1 MKLINKRL
9 AATCAACA
17 IALSSTLTAGTTPA
31 LAGGSHG
38 SNSSHASSSSHASH
52 GGHPGNSGHASHGA
66 HRPAAHHQIPF
77 TAATVTQNANGT
89 FTLTWSATGARSVTV
104 YAGTDQNRIS
114 HKRPVAKAAAKA
126 TITITGLTTDA
137 DRMWFELVPDRGESL
152 TLADRSLHLASAPNF
167 RDAGGYRTA
176 DGRWVRM
183 GVIYRA
189 NDLGKLTD
197 ADLAKL
203 KRLGIRTDI
212 DFRTDS
218 EAAASP
224 DRIPAGVT
232 YIHANVIGSSDVGIG
247 GIDLTTEAGGVA
259 MMEAGEKAMVSAE
272 PGRAA
277 YRTFFA
283 TVTDRKAANVVYH
296 CTAGKDRT
304 GWASA
309 ALLTALGVPA
319 STVMRDYL
327 LSNTYLAASNAAT
340 LAAVPESI
348 RPGYKAVL
356 DVRESYLNSGFDEVT
371 AKYGTFDNYLRT
383 GLGLTSKD
391 LRALRAQLL
400 VG

>member
-17 IALSSTLTAGTTPA
+17 IALSSGLAAGISPA
-31 LAGGSHG
+31 VAGGRHG
-38 SNSSHASSSSHASH
+38 DGH
-52 GGHPGNSGHASHGA
+52 GVHQ
-66 HRPAAHHQIPF
+66 PATRHQIPF
-77 TAATVTQNANGT
+77 TAATVTQNADGS
-89 FTLTWSATGARSVTV
+89 FTITWAATGARSVSV

-114 HKRPVAKAAAKA
+114 YKRAVAKGSAKA
-126 TITITGLTTDA
+126 TVTVTGLAAA
-137 DRMWFELVPDRGESL
+137 DRWWFELVPDRGESL
-152 TLADRSLHLASAPNF
+152 TVADRSLHLASAPNF

-176 DGRWVRM
+176 GGQWVRM
-183 GVIYRA
+183 GVLYRA

-197 ADLAKL
+197 ADVAKL

-218 EAAASP
+218 EITASP

-232 YIHANVIGSSDVGIG
+232 YIHANVIGTSGVGTG

-259 MMEAGEKAMVSAE
+259 MMEAGEKAFVSSDS
-272 PGRAA
+272 GRAA
-277 YRTFFA
+277 YTTFFT
-283 TVTDRKAANVVYH
+283 TVADPKAANVVYH

-309 ALLTALGVPA
+309 ALLTALGVPKA
-319 STVMRDYL
+319 TVLEDYL
-327 LSNTYLAASNAAT
+327 LSNVNLAASNAAT
-340 LAAVPESI
+340 LAAVPAAI

-356 DVRESYLNSGFDEVT
+356 DVRESYLQSGFDEVT
-371 AKYGTFDNYLRT
+371 VTYGTFDNYLRQ
-383 GLGLTSKD
+383 GLGLTPKD

>member
-9 AATCAACA
+9 VATCAACA
-17 IALSSTLTAGTTPA
+17 IALSSALAATTPA
-31 LAGGSHG
+31 VAGGSQ
-38 SNSSHASSSSHASH
+38 A
-52 GGHPGNSGHASHGA
+52 GHAGHGNHAGHAGHGNHAGHGSHGA
-66 HRPAAHHQIPF
+66 HQPAARHQIPF
-77 TAATVTQNANGT
+77 TAATVTQNADGS
-89 FTLTWSATGARSVTV
+89 FTITWAATGARSVSV
-104 YAGTDQNRIS
+104 YAGADQNRIS
-114 HKRPVAKAAAKA
+114 HKRAVAKGAAKA
-126 TITITGLTTDA
+126 TVTVSGLGAA

-176 DGRWVRM
+176 DGQWVRM

-218 EAAASP
+218 EIAASP
-224 DRIPAGVT
+224 DRIPAGTT
-232 YIHANVIGSSDVGIG
+232 YIHANVIGASDVGTG

-259 MMEAGEKAMVSAE
+259 MMEAGEKAFVSGE

-283 TVTDRKAANVVYH
+283 TVTDPKAANVVYH

-309 ALLTALGVPA
+309 ALLTALGVPT

-340 LAAVPESI
+340 LAAVPEAI

-356 DVRESYLNSGFDEVT
+356 DVRESYLMSGFDEVT

>member
-17 IALSSTLTAGTTPA
+17 IALSSGLAAGTPA
-31 LAGGSHG
+31 LAGGHSG
-38 SNSSHASSSSHASH
+38 NH
-52 GGHPGNSGHASHGA
+52 GGHGVHQ
-66 HRPAAHHQIPF
+66 PATRHQIPF
-77 TAATVTQNANGT
+77 TAATVTQNADGT
-89 FTLTWSATGARSVTV
+89 FTIAWAATGARSVSV
-104 YAGTDQNRIS
+104 YAGTDQNRIA
-114 HKRPVAKAAAKA
+114 HRRAVAKGAAKA
-126 TITITGLTTDA
+126 TVTVSGLGAA
-137 DRMWFELVPDRGESL
+137 DRWWFELVPDRGESL

-183 GVIYRA
+183 GVLYRA
-189 NDLGKLTD
+189 NDLGKLTT
-197 ADLAKL
+197 ADQAKL

-218 EAAASP
+218 EVAASP
-224 DRIPAGVT
+224 DKLPAGVA
-232 YIHANVIGSSDVGIG
+232 YIHANVIGTSDVGTG

-259 MMEAGEKAMVSAE
+259 MMEAGEKAFVSAE

-277 YRTFFA
+277 YRTFFTTA
-283 TVTDRKAANVVYH
+283 ADPKAANVVYH

-309 ALLTALGVPA
+309 ALLTALGVPEQ
-319 STVMRDYL
+319 TVFQDYL

-340 LAAVPESI
+340 LAAVPEAI

-356 DVRESYLNSGFDEVT
+356 DVRESYLRSGFDEVT
-371 AKYGTFDNYLRT
+371 AKYGTFDAYLRQ
-383 GLGLTSKD
+383 GLGLSAKD
-391 LRALRAQLL
+391 LRSLRAQLL